1 LRAAA
6 DGVLV
11 HVLATS
17 KASSNGVEGAVTT
30 AHGAALKVCATAA
43 PDSNKAIQ
51 AIIKVLAK
59 AWHLPPSRLSIV
71 AGNTDRHKTILVA
84 GDSDPLIT
92 RLQQWLGDAA

>member
-6 DGVLV
+6 DAVLV

-30 AHGAALKVCATAA
+30 AHGAALKVRVTAA
-43 PDSNKAIQ
+43 PDRGKANT
-51 AIIKVLAK
+51 AIIKLLAK
-59 AWHLPPSRLSIV
+59 AWHLPPRRFSIV